1 MTGVLC
7 TISPQ
12 NGLVPGADFVRWNGA
27 FGSPPEV
34 QKYFERLA
42 IPRLLDLPGPR
53 TKPRTSKISDDEWLA
68 FAREVGYEFVG
79 LSYVKTAEQVLLPF
93 LLRSSKRRSSVGSP
107 AASARFVPIWI
118 NMVPAPSAKARRDRI
133 VG

>member
-1 MTGVLC
+1 FSVCFINAQAPTDIYTLSLHDALPILPSARRSVAGVGATRDRGGIRPMTGVLC

-53 TKPRTSKISDDEWLA
+53 TQPRPRQISDDEWLD
-68 FAREVGYEFVG
+68 FARV
-79 LSYVKTAEQVLLPF
+79 
-93 LLRSSKRRSSVGSP
+93 
-107 AASARFVPIWI
+107 
-118 NMVPAPSAKARRDRI
+118 
-133 VG
+133 

>member
-42 IPRLLDLPGPR
+42 IPRLVREPRRRLYFHAYLLHPSIYVMMDKYSELMWPTPR
-53 TKPRTSKISDDEWLA
+53 TDPR
-68 FAREVGYEFVG
+68 
-79 LSYVKTAEQVLLPF
+79 
-93 LLRSSKRRSSVGSP
+93 
-107 AASARFVPIWI
+107 SAV
-118 NMVPAPSAKARRDRI
+118 V
-133 VG
+133 